1 MDVTY
6 SQDMRHHPLSH
17 GSRQPVVFYCFGRL
31 RQLLGTFPLLVKRIT
46 LWMQNSTGFARI
58 DAIRETF
65 LAPHWLSLSRD
76 NNPIPFK
83 SCSSLGSTTTL
94 EVVPFQGILKS
105 TTGYV
110 ISVSCLLFLSAYIP
124 RKFLNSLLLN
134 IFLIGEC
141 IFQYL
146 SI

>member
-1 MDVTY
+1 MIVTY
-6 SQDMRHHPLSH
+6 NQDMRHHPLSH

-76 NNPIPFK
+76 NTQISLLIPSWPFVHH
-83 SCSSLGSTTTL
+83 LAPLTTL
-94 EVVPFQGILKS
+94 ES
-105 TTGYV
+105 
-110 ISVSCLLFLSAYIP
+110 SAFPSY
-124 RKFLNSLLLN
+124 SQ
-134 IFLIGEC
+134 IGQRVC
-141 IFQYL
+141 YL
-146 SI
+146 SFLTPLLTCSGNF